1 MDYKKQETEK
11 LQWHPALYAGL
22 QIELREDSD
31 NLIFENEHQLG
42 TKPKQIDALIIK
54 KQRLLLFLKHG
65 AGRGRRWRHP
75 GRAFLVWP
83 PPREPRAGSG
93 GGAEAWI

>member
-42 TKPKQIDALIIK
+42 TKPKQIINGSFLYTTNLKKVWGLIWNYERFMSK
-54 KQRLLLFLKHG
+54 
-65 AGRGRRWRHP
+65 
-75 GRAFLVWP
+75 
-83 PPREPRAGSG
+83 
-93 GGAEAWI
+93 

>member
-31 NLIFENEHQLG
+31 NLIFEMSISLEQSRN
-42 TKPKQIDALIIK
+42 
-54 KQRLLLFLKHG
+54 RLMH
-65 AGRGRRWRHP
+65 
-75 GRAFLVWP
+75 
-83 PPREPRAGSG
+83 
-93 GGAEAWI
+93 